1 MKYTSEYKYECVQK
15 YMNQVHIQHPAGI
28 DRGGFMKHVR
38 DWAKRYSDLG
48 YEGLIHQS
56 TNKVWNKE
64 QRFELVAKVIAGF
77 SLREVAMPAHINSGQ
92 LYQWVKKYQEKG
104 IDGLEYRQGRKPME
118 PKMSPK
124 KIIKLSPSEKE
135 ELKLLRERNEY
146 LEIENE
152 YLKKLDALVAQKEAK
167 QLKAKK
173 RK

>member
-1 MKYTSEYKYECVQK
+1 
-15 YMNQVHIQHPAGI
+15 MNQVHIQHPTGI
-28 DRGGFMKHVR
+28 VRRGFMKHVR
-38 DWAKRYSDLG
+38 DWVKRYNDFG
-48 YEGLIHQS
+48 YEGLKHQS

-77 SLREVAMPAHINSGQ
+77 SINEVALSSHINPGQ

-104 IDGLEYRQGRKPME
+104 IDGLEYRQGRKPKE
-118 PKMSPK
+118 LKMSPK